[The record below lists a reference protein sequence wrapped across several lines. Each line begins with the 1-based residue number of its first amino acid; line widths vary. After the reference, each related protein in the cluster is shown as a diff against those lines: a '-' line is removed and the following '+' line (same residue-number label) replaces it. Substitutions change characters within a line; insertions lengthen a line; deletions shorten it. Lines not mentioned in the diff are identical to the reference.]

1 MKALI
6 AFIGM
11 ALVIIV
17 LIEINER
24 IKAKKKPTSDSSLKG
39 REEYCQK
46 ENSEQED
53 CSGCGLVDVCEK
65 EEKKKTG
72 R

>member
-24 IKAKKKPTSDSSLKG
+24 IKAKKAKG
-39 REEYCQK
+39 ERLEAKEDCQK

-53 CSGCGLVDVCEK
+53 CSGCGLINVCDK

>member
-1 MKALI
+1 
-6 AFIGM
+6 M

-39 REEYCQK
+39 REEDCQK

>member
-39 REEYCQK
+39 REETAQVSFAK
-46 ENSEQED
+46 VWGAHTAD
-53 CSGCGLVDVCEK
+53 R
-65 EEKKKTG
+65 T
-72 R
+72 

>member
-11 ALVIIV
+11 AVVILV

-24 IKAKKKPTSDSSLKG
+24 IKAKRKPTSDSSLKG
-39 REEYCQK
+39 REEDCQK
-46 ENSEQED
+46 ENPEQED
-53 CSGCGLVDVCEK
+53 CSGCGLLEVCD
-65 EEKKKTG
+65 KKSTTPS